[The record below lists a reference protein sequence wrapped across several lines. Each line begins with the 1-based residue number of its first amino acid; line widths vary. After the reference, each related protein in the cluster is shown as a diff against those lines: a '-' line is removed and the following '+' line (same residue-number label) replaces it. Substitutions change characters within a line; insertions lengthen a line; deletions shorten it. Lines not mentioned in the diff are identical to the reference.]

1 MEFWEPLRLELKKN
15 SNSEI
20 AQQQKDYMR
29 GRYDYF
35 GIKTPL
41 FRELFTRFYKENG
54 TSASDWDEF
63 KDQLWWAWE
72 QPEREWQMIGL
83 MYIQK
88 VKKLWGEDTVEFCE
102 ELITTKSWWDTVDM
116 LATNVVGKF
125 LEKTPELGLEK
136 MTDWNQ
142 SENLWKIR
150 TSILYQLK
158 YKDNVNKEFLSQA
171 ILNHADSKEFFINK
185 ATGWALRQYS
195 KFNPEWV
202 RDFIASNELS
212 NLTVREGSKY
222 I

>member
-1 MEFWEPLRLELKKN
+1 
-15 SNSEI
+15 
-20 AQQQKDYMR
+20 MR

-125 LEKTPELGLEK
+125 LEKTP
-136 MTDWNQ
+136 
-142 SENLWKIR
+142 
-150 TSILYQLK
+150 
-158 YKDNVNKEFLSQA
+158 
-171 ILNHADSKEFFINK
+171 
-185 ATGWALRQYS
+185 
-195 KFNPEWV
+195 
-202 RDFIASNELS
+202 
-212 NLTVREGSKY
+212 
-222 I
+222 